1 MAKFSPCGNYR
12 FQLERTINTVSDRAI
27 LFIMSNPSTATAE
40 VDDKTTEIICE
51 IAKKWNY
58 GKVYAGNIYPN
69 CPHKTRSL
77 PDDIKKENKKYI
89 EEMIQSVHTVVYAW
103 GSKGPRGNKEV
114 EPEWLK
120 EIMKGE
126 PYCIGKSAKG
136 IPKHAYQWGDWRK
149 NIPDRPIPFHLP

>member
-1 MAKFSPCGNYR
+1 
-12 FQLERTINTVSDRAI
+12 
-27 LFIMSNPSTATAE
+27 MSNPSTATAE

-69 CPHKTRSL
+69 CLHKTISL
-77 PDDIKKENKKYI
+77 PEDIIETNRDYI
-89 EEMIQSVHTVVYAW
+89 KEMIQKVDTVVYAW
-103 GSKGPRGNKEV
+103 GSKGNKEI
-114 EPEWLK
+114 EPKWLK

-136 IPKHAYQWGDWRK
+136 MPKHAYQWGDWRR
-149 NIPDRPIPFHLP
+149 NIPDRPIPFHRP